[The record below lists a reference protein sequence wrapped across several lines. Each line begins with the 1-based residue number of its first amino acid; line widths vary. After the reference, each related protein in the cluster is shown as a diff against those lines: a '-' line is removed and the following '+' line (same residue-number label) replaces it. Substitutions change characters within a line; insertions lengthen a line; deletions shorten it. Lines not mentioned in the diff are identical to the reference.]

1 MFRIKPKG
9 TQPAWQGSAAAACFV
24 IAVIAGLSGSLLT
37 TNAILN
43 AHEHPKLYAV
53 GLISLIFALPIA
65 ILGAHC
71 LDLID
76 RRQKKIERLLATSR
90 FSGSCPWRKVI
101 SGRRSL
107 RSEAGSNTSR
117 KKFSGGRVV

>member
-1 MFRIKPKG
+1 MEPLRLFYAEERKVLLMFRIKPQR
-9 TQPAWQGSAAAACFV
+9 TQLAWHGPAAFACFV
-24 IAVIAGLSGSLLT
+24 LAVIAALSGSLLT

-43 AHEHPKLYAV
+43 AHEHPALYAV

-76 RRQKKIERLLATSR
+76 RRQK
-90 FSGSCPWRKVI
+90 
-101 SGRRSL
+101 RS
-107 RSEAGSNTSR
+107 NDN
-117 KKFSGGRVV
+117 

>member
-1 MFRIKPKG
+1 MMFRIKS
-9 TQPAWQGSAAAACFV
+9 QSAQLAWLGPAAAACFV
-24 IAVIAGLSGSLLT
+24 LAVISGVCGGLLT

-43 AHEHPKLYAV
+43 AHEHPALYAV

-76 RRQKKIERLLATSR
+76 RRQK
-90 FSGSCPWRKVI
+90 
-101 SGRRSL
+101 RS
-107 RSEAGSNTSR
+107 NDN
-117 KKFSGGRVV
+117 